1 MLLLDKKGLPQQDLK
16 ECDPSVWL
24 KVVLFIHEFQ
34 AKIRMSTFICNCCH
48 NYASFLKPWCFFVT
62 EEFVHFFIRKQ
73 FCTKLMKLSVLKI
86 KSTFIE
92 KQTLIRIGAII
103 CRSDRF
109 YYNLWL
115 SSSLKQIIY
124 WSWQDLSS
132 YQYLCDCQAVFVLP
146 KVEWVGISV
155 WIGKLVFQKVQQY
168 SSFSWDRR

>member
-1 MLLLDKKGLPQQDLK
+1 MSFNQKSKCQLLF
-16 ECDPSVWL
+16 EIAV
-24 KVVLFIHEFQ
+24 
-34 AKIRMSTFICNCCH
+34 TFIPYH
-48 NYASFLKPWCFFVT
+48 VLETLKYFFLT

-92 KQTLIRIGAII
+92 KQTSIHIGAII
-103 CRSDRF
+103 CQSDRF
-109 YYNLWL
+109 YSNLSL
-115 SSSLKQIIY
+115 SFFLKQMIY

-132 YQYLCDCQAVFVLP
+132 YQYQCDCQAVFVLP

-168 SSFSWDRR
+168 SSFSWDRG

>member
-1 MLLLDKKGLPQQDLK
+1 MSFKQKSKCQLLFAIAVTIMLASWNLDD
-16 ECDPSVWL
+16 
-24 KVVLFIHEFQ
+24 
-34 AKIRMSTFICNCCH
+34 
-48 NYASFLKPWCFFVT
+48 FFVT

-92 KQTLIRIGAII
+92 KQTLIRIGAIV
-103 CRSDRF
+103 CQSDRF
-109 YYNLWL
+109 YCNL
-115 SSSLKQIIY
+115 SICSFLKQIIY

-132 YQYLCDCQAVFVLP
+132 YQYQCDCQAVSVLP